1 MTAIIDHQIVSLLQ
15 DLLISIEGVE
25 GLCPGRVA
33 QDLCA
38 ETIFLA
44 QQFADDFRISYRRQ
58 QISEMSVIVVADQK
72 RMRLSAATQRRGVP
86 RQARVASRRYVATGA
101 GVDATT

>member
-25 GLCPGRVA
+25 DLCPGRVA

-44 QQFADDFRISYRRQ
+44 QQFADDFHILYRRQ
-58 QISEMSVIVVADQK
+58 QITKMSVIVIADQK

>member
-1 MTAIIDHQIVSLLQ
+1 MTGIIDHQIVSLLQ

-25 GLCPGRVA
+25 DLCPGRVE

-44 QQFADDFRISYRRQ
+44 QQFADDFRILYRPQ
-58 QISEMSVIVVADQK
+58 QITEMSVIVVADQK
-72 RMRLSAATQRRGVP
+72 CAAVRGDPTRRRASPSARC
-86 RQARVASRRYVATGA
+86 
-101 GVDATT
+101 